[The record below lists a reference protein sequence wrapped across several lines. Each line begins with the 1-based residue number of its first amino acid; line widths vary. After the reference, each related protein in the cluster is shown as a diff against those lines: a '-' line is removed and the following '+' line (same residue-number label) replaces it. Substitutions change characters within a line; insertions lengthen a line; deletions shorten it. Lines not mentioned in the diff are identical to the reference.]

1 MRIYGVSPVIRGVA
15 VQKLSC
21 IAVQKLA
28 CVAVHKLFFVSRKH
42 QFDVLYQNRA
52 DTALPQHKY
61 MQ

>member
-21 IAVQKLA
+21 VAVQ
-28 CVAVHKLFFVSRKH
+28 KLFFVSRKH